1 MYSIQIKNQAK
12 SLRNRGK
19 SIYDIAKI
27 LGLNPTTISYWCRDI
42 KLSKSLIQKISD
54 NGKKKTMVAM
64 LVYTEKQRIERLSR
78 QRKERMRGKR
88 LLGKLS
94 SRDLMIVCL
103 GLYWGEGYKGSD
115 GELGFTNSNPDI
127 IKFYLSWLSLL
138 CVPREDLIF
147 RLTINDVFKNH
158 AVQIKTFWITRLRV
172 KEGQFSK
179 TTLIKTGL
187 KKADIFNEDT
197 YKGILRVKV
206 RSGNALKNRIL
217 GALEHIST
225 CT

>member
-94 SRDLMIVCL
+94 SRDLMIVGL

-147 RLTINDVFKNH
+147 
-158 AVQIKTFWITRLRV
+158 
-172 KEGQFSK
+172 
-179 TTLIKTGL
+179 
-187 KKADIFNEDT
+187 
-197 YKGILRVKV
+197 
-206 RSGNALKNRIL
+206 
-217 GALEHIST
+217 
-225 CT
+225 